1 MTKNLSIVVFTGAG
15 ASAQFNNPPTK
26 EFKEKLLNL
35 SKDNRLLNSLLKH
48 KDYPDIEHVLE
59 CLKLIKQIHNNHAA
73 KYLGHNDNNIVVN
86 QNPPI
91 SMYEIFSQYLGV
103 ERFIM
108 QELFKTYRIESTVH
122 PQLRN
127 FYGGLFSLLKKFT
140 NRIIIGTT
148 NYDLAVEDFC
158 RLESSSYTCVD
169 GFKVSGSKF
178 VWMPQKW
185 DEFIAGV
192 TDTPVIL
199 LKIHGSLNW
208 INRGNIEKSDNIEY
222 SPTNEGQANTIV
234 PPTLSPKDAE
244 NIEPFK
250 TILTRFE
257 LSLDNADVC
266 IAIGSSFRDDI
277 IAEKLIKFLDL
288 GKHLIIISPSCYE
301 NYSRGICQQNEISD
315 AECVEWAKAQ
325 SSQRKRKITFINES
339 VNDQTSLTIFN
350 KIENAITNI
359 HKTDQNQQKSSL
371 KPDLRLEDIKTEIA
385 TVNEGNGA
393 HYFGK
398 ISAIIKNIGK
408 TSAKEV
414 KIYTI
419 HPNFSLQLRSLIQNE
434 SVIKKSY
441 YPIQGSVLTNGQAQI
456 PKNMIPLNA
465 QSPFDI
471 GFWLEYNYEN
481 IESEEII
488 FTFRVGGTNTFDQ
501 FTVYEDQQIKNEKNE
516 WKNLNAGN
524 IGAGI

>member
-15 ASAQFNNPPTK
+15 ASAQFGNPPTK
-26 EFKEKLLNL
+26 EFKEQLLNL
-35 SKDNRLLNSLLKH
+35 SKDNRLLDSLLKH

-59 CLKLIKQIHNNHAA
+59 CLKLIKQIHNGHAA
-73 KYLGHNDNNIVVN
+73 KYLGYNDNNIVVN

-91 SMYEIFSQYLGV
+91 SMNEIFSQYLGV

-108 QELFKTYRIESTVH
+108 QELFKTYRIEPTFH
-122 PQLRN
+122 PQLQN

-178 VWMPQKW
+178 VLMLQKLE
-185 DEFIAGV
+185 EFIAGV
-192 TDTPVIL
+192 TDTPIIL

-208 INRGNIEKSDNIEY
+208 INHGNIEKSDNVGY
-222 SPTNEGQANTIV
+222 SPTNNGQANTII
-234 PPTLSPKDAE
+234 PPTLSPKDAG
-244 NIEPFK
+244 NVEPFK
-250 TILTRFE
+250 TILAKFE

-277 IAEKLIKFLDL
+277 IAEKLLKFLEQ
-288 GKHLIIISPSCYE
+288 GKHLIIVSPSCYQ

-315 AECVEWAKAQ
+315 TECVEWAKAQ
-325 SSQRKRKITFINES
+325 SSQGKRKITFINEY
-339 VNDQTSLTIFN
+339 VTDQTSHAIFT
-350 KIENAITNI
+350 KIENAITSI

-371 KPDLRLEDIKTEIA
+371 KPDLRLDDIKTEIA
-385 TVNEGNGA
+385 TVNEGNGVQ
-393 HYFGK
+393 YFGK
-398 ISAIIKNIGK
+398 ISAVIKNIGK
-408 TSAKEV
+408 TSAKEIKV
-414 KIYTI
+414 YTI
-419 HPNFSLQLRSLIQNE
+419 PHNISLSLRSIIQNE
-434 SVIKKSY
+434 NMIKKSY

-456 PKNMIPLNA
+456 PKNQIGLTGR
-465 QSPFDI
+465 SPFDI
-471 GFWLEYNYEN
+471 GFWLEYNYEH
-481 IESEEII
+481 IENEEII

-516 WKNLNAGN
+516 WKNFNAGN